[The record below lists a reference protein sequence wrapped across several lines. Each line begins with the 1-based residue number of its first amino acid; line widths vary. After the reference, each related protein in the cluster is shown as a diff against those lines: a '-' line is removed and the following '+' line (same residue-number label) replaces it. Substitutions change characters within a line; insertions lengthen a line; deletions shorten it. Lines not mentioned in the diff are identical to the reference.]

1 MMRAAIVAVA
11 MAFVFTSAGCPHHLS
26 GPAERMKRPRPKR
39 RPKDKPDPSKGLAD
53 LKLVEDCSANFNYDR
68 KHHRKKRQSDRLV
81 SQGVTLLKRARKERG
96 EEQVDTYVD
105 ALMKLRS
112 ALIQDN
118 YNANA
123 TYRLAA
129 AYARLAR
136 KGCAIMLLKRLT
148 QLQSHPDPRVVRT
161 ADLAINNV
169 VTDSAFKRFRN
180 DANSAVG
187 R

>member
-1 MMRAAIVAVA
+1 MRAAIVAVA
-11 MAFVFTSAGCPHHLS
+11 MAFLFTSTGCPHHLS
-26 GPAERMKRPRPKR
+26 GSAERMKRPRKKR

-53 LKLVEDCSANFNYDR
+53 LKLSDECSANFNYNR
-68 KHHRKKRQSDRLV
+68 KHRRKTRQANQLV
-81 SQGVTLLKRARKERG
+81 AKGVDLMKKASKESG

-112 ALIQDN
+112 ALVQDN
-118 YNANA
+118 FNANA

-148 QLQSHPDPRVVRT
+148 QLQGHPNPKVVRE

-169 VTDSAFKRFRN
+169 VMDSAFKRFRN